1 MKRKLYKTIFVIPI
15 LVMFTVCA
23 QTIGNK
29 AYADDSNTSNNQN
42 NSQNIVNDGNQSST
56 NNDNSATDSNGKT
69 INDSKDNNQSSEN
82 NATNSNSGNNDEIN
96 NSNNNHNNNPNK
108 NINNKNKKH
117 KRVNKHKYF
126 RILSTKKT
134 NFSTIIKKNRSLYR
148 NGAYNTNEKN
158 IKSYKNSKYLINK
171 LVNVTEFENTKL
183 GKYAHIVHNGKDQGW
198 INNSALDYATFKLN
212 NVPLIRQ
219 RPQLPT
225 GCEITAV
232 TMMINYATGKHY
244 KKTFFANKMPRSSNP
259 NKGFV
264 GSPYSKSGWY
274 IYPPALMKLVHKYLN
289 SSVNL
294 TGKSTNYLKIY
305 LKKYSH
311 PIVIWIANVDGF
323 PNHAVTV
330 TGFNKN
336 QLYYND
342 PWLGKRTNMNIS
354 SINIHRSND
363 NNRAISY

>member
-1 MKRKLYKTIFVIPI
+1 M
-15 LVMFTVCA
+15 
-23 QTIGNK
+23 
-29 AYADDSNTSNNQN
+29 
-42 NSQNIVNDGNQSST
+42 
-56 NNDNSATDSNGKT
+56 
-69 INDSKDNNQSSEN
+69 
-82 NATNSNSGNNDEIN
+82 
-96 NSNNNHNNNPNK
+96 
-108 NINNKNKKH
+108 
-117 KRVNKHKYF
+117 
-126 RILSTKKT
+126 
-134 NFSTIIKKNRSLYR
+134 
-148 NGAYNTNEKN
+148 
-158 IKSYKNSKYLINK
+158 NK

-198 INNSALDYATFKLN
+198 INNSALDYSTFKLN

-294 TGKSTNYLKIY
+294 TGKSTKYLKIY

-342 PWLGKRTNMNIS
+342 PWLGKRTNMNIKQ
-354 SINIHRSND
+354 INIHRSHD
-363 NNRAISY
+363 HNRAISY